1 MSMKLVAFVISL
13 FGSPP
18 TKTVPVEKPA
28 PVFVRPVRVAQAVT
42 ATTVVDKVQDF
53 YKKTPQLTA
62 KFRQTTMNATFGVPQ
77 VSDGKVY
84 LKKPG
89 KMRWDYYSKRSAT
102 VVTKSQISNGQT
114 IWVVDKNGKW
124 YYRQNLQKSALPVA
138 VTFLTGTGDLKAEFA
153 AELDRSGLYNKTS
166 PDDHVLKLTPK
177 KPSVQIKALYLV
189 VDPTNFRVKKSIV
202 INAAG
207 DTNQFAFYEPDF
219 TKAVSEN
226 VFKFDPRAAKGFRE
240 IKDSQAPKTP

>member
-18 TKTVPVEKPA
+18 TRPAAHEVKPA

-42 ATTVVDKVQDF
+42 ADTIVTKVQEF

-62 KFRQTTMNATFGVPQ
+62 KFRQTTMNVTFGVPQ
-77 VSDGKVY
+77 QSDGKVY

-89 KMRWDYYSKRSAT
+89 KMRWDYYSKRDKNL
-102 VVTKSQISNGQT
+102 VTKSQISDGTT

-124 YYRQNLQKSALPVA
+124 YYRQSLAKSALPVA
-138 VTFLTGTGDLKAEFA
+138 VTFLTGTGDLKAEFK
-153 AELDRSGLYNKTS
+153 AELDRSGLYNKAA

-177 KPSVQIKALYLV
+177 TPSVQIKALYLV

-202 INAAG
+202 VNAAN
-207 DTNQFAFYEPDF
+207 DTNQFQFHEPDF
-219 TKAVSEN
+219 VKPVN
-226 VFKFDPRAAKGFRE
+226 DNWFKFDAKAMKGFRE
-240 IKDSQAPKTP
+240 IKEQDAAKK

>member
-1 MSMKLVAFVISL
+1 MSMKLVAFVLSL

-18 TKTVPVEKPA
+18 TASKPA
-28 PVFVRPVRVAQAVT
+28 TVSRPPVVRQVRVAQAVT
-42 ATTVVDKVQDF
+42 ADTIVDQVQKF
-53 YKKTPQLTA
+53 YQATPQLTA

-102 VVTKSQISNGQT
+102 LVTKNQLSDGKT
-114 IWVVDKNGKW
+114 IWVVDKSGKW
-124 YYRQNLQKSALPVA
+124 FYKQDLGKSALPVA
-138 VTFLTGTGDLKAEFA
+138 VTFLTGTGNLKAEFNA
-153 AELDRSGLYNKTS
+153 AMDKSGLYNKT
-166 PDDHVLKLTPK
+166 DAKDHVLKLTPK

-189 VDPTNFRVKKSIV
+189 VDPTNYRVKKSIV
-202 INAAG
+202 VNAAG

-219 TKAVSEN
+219 TKSVN
-226 VFKFDPRAAKGFRE
+226 DNWFKFDPKAARGFRE
-240 IKDSQAPKTP
+240 IKDQDAPK

>member
-13 FGSPP
+13 FGSGDQPA
-18 TKTVPVEKPA
+18 KPA
-28 PVFVRPVRVAQAVT
+28 TVARPAAVRHVRVAQAVT
-42 ATTVVDKVQDF
+42 ADTLVGKVQSF
-53 YKKTPQLTA
+53 YKATPQLTA

-102 VVTKSQISNGQT
+102 VVTKSQISDGTT

-124 YYRQNLQKSALPVA
+124 YFRQTLAKSALPVA
-138 VTFLTGTGDLKAEFA
+138 VTFLTGTGDLKAEFNA
-153 AELDRSGLYNKTS
+153 AIDTSGLYNKTT

-189 VDPTNFRVKKSIV
+189 VDPTNYRVKKSV
-202 INAAG
+202 VVNAAG
-207 DTNQFAFYEPDF
+207 DTNQFAFHEPDF
-219 TKAVSEN
+219 AKAVN
-226 VFKFDPRAAKGFRE
+226 DNWFKFDPKAMKGFRE
-240 IKDSQAPKTP
+240 IKEEDGAKK

>member
-1 MSMKLVAFVISL
+1 MKLVAFVISL
-13 FGSPP
+13 FGSGNQPA
-18 TKTVPVEKPA
+18 KPA
-28 PVFVRPVRVAQAVT
+28 TVARPAAVRHVRVAQAVT
-42 ATTVVDKVQDF
+42 ANDLVDKVQKF
-53 YKKTPQLTA
+53 YQSTAQLTA
-62 KFRQTTMNATFGVPQ
+62 KFRQTTMNATFGLPQ
-77 VSDGKVY
+77 QSDGKVY

-102 VVTKSQISNGQT
+102 TVTKSQISDGKT

-124 YYRQNLQKSALPVA
+124 YFKQDLTKSALPVA
-138 VTFLTGTGDLKAEFA
+138 VTFLTGTGNLKNEFNA
-153 AELDRSGLYNKTS
+153 AIDKSGLYNKAT

-207 DTNQFAFYEPDF
+207 DTNQFAFHEPDF
-219 TKAVSEN
+219 ARAVNDSW
-226 VFKFDPRAAKGFRE
+226 FKFDPKAMKGFRE
-240 IKDSQAPKTP
+240 IKEQDAAKK